1 MRSIVR
7 ALAVSTLALTL
18 TGGIAFAAQDDHH
31 DDQQH
36 HQQYVRHQEWK
47 KGAHIRQED
56 WARGAQ
62 VDWHAHHL
70 RHPPAGYEWRLI
82 DGNYV
87 LCSSDGVIST
97 VIVAR

>member
-1 MRSIVR
+1 MNAFCRIF
-7 ALAVSTLALTL
+7 AVSTLALTL
-18 TGGIAFAAQDDHH
+18 TGGVAIAQDHPDE
-31 DDQQH
+31 H

-56 WARGAQ
+56 WSRGEQ

-70 RHPPAGYEWRLI
+70 RQPPAGYEWRQV

-87 LCSSDGVIST
+87 LANNSGLIFSVVVGH
-97 VIVAR
+97 

>member
-1 MRSIVR
+1 MRKIAH

-18 TGGIAFAAQDDHH
+18 TGGIAFAQPQPQD
-31 DDQQH
+31 Q

-47 KGAHIRQED
+47 KGYHIRQED

-70 RHPPAGYEWRLI
+70 RHPPAGYEWRQI

-87 LCSSDGVIST
+87 LCSSDGVIES
-97 VIVAR
+97 VVVVH